1 MTIRSIW
8 RIVLQIMLPPV
19 LMVVGVLLANQF
31 PAKFS
36 SSDGKFLYEPS
47 IYLQQGADPI
57 STLFP
62 VLYKVV
68 NNSGRYFIAKAYF
81 KS

>member
-1 MTIRSIW
+1 
-8 RIVLQIMLPPV
+8 MLPPV